1 MHILGHRSVTTT
13 LQLLDLP
20 RAHQVLA
27 QVLGKHRVVVG
38 HVDRFDLLI
47 GFAQL
52 LHVVQSILVVHQL
65 LLQRAEVRLARLVPC
80 GLWLLMNVGV
90 LGLLAPWRDGRNEMV
105 VPTFALAVLGL
116 IGP

>member
-1 MHILGHRSVTTT
+1 MKTLSTHSLGHRRVTTT
-13 LQLLDLP
+13 LQLLDLS

-27 QVLGKHRVVVG
+27 QILRKHRVVVG

-65 LLQRAEVRLARLVPC
+65 LL
-80 GLWLLMNVGV
+80 
-90 LGLLAPWRDGRNEMV
+90 
-105 VPTFALAVLGL
+105 
-116 IGP
+116 

>member
-1 MHILGHRSVTTT
+1 MHILGHSCVTTA
-13 LQLLDLP
+13 LQLLDLS

-27 QVLGKHRVVVG
+27 KVFGKHRVVVG

-65 LLQRAEVRLARLVPC
+65 LL
-80 GLWLLMNVGV
+80 
-90 LGLLAPWRDGRNEMV
+90 
-105 VPTFALAVLGL
+105 
-116 IGP
+116 